1 MFIKIKL
8 LTAVQT
14 LARPISYREFREMKF
29 AEHELK
35 EFIFELIHGEIVLR
49 NYPTAKHRRILFE
62 LAILIGNHVK
72 VNQLGRVLF
81 PPFGVVLDD
90 FDDVQPDLIFVA
102 SAK

>member
-1 MFIKIKL
+1 M
-8 LTAVQT
+8 
-14 LARPISYREFREMKF
+14 
-29 AEHELK
+29 
-35 EFIFELIHGEIVLR
+35 LR
-49 NYPTAKHRRILFE
+49 NYPTTTHQRILFE
-62 LAILIGNHVK
+62 LTMRIGNHVK